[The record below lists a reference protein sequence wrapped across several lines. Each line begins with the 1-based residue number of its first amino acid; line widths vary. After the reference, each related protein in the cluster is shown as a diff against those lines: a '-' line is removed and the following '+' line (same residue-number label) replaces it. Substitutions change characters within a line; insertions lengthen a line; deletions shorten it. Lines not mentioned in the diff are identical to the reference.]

1 MGKMG
6 QPTDRD
12 AMEAKRIMAVRLL
25 NQGIAPS
32 VVRQQLRVSK
42 TWIYKIRQ
50 ESMSRSAA
58 WDGVERRIS
67 PPRRSGF
74 DRRTDPTR
82 QVAYGMP
89 GERRSGKDRRVA
101 SLSEADPDLASA

>member
-6 QPTDRD
+6 QPIDRE

-25 NQGIAPS
+25 DQGIAPAM
-32 VVRQQLRVSK
+32 VRRQLGVSK

-50 ESMSRSAA
+50 ESMNRSPV
-58 WDGVERRIS
+58 WDGVERRTS
-67 PPRRSGF
+67 SPRRSGT

-82 QVAYGMP
+82 HILYGMP
-89 GERRSGKDRRVA
+89 GERRSGKDRRRA
-101 SLSEADPDLASA
+101 PPQE

>member
-12 AMEAKRIMAVRLL
+12 AMEAKRAVAVRLL
-25 NQGIAPS
+25 DQGIAPS

-42 TWIYKIRQ
+42 TWIYKVRQ
-50 ESMSRSAA
+50 ESRSQTPT
-58 WDGVERRIS
+58 WDGVERRVS
-67 PPRRSGF
+67 PPRRSGT

-82 QVAYGMP
+82 QIPYGMP
-89 GERRSGKDRRVA
+89 GERRSGRDRRA
-101 SLSEADPDLASA
+101 NSPQN

>member
-6 QPTDRD
+6 QPTDPD
-12 AMEAKRIMAVRLL
+12 AMEAKRVMAMRLL

-32 VVRQQLRVSK
+32 MVRQQLRVSK
-42 TWIYKIRQ
+42 TWIYKVRQ
-50 ESMSRSAA
+50 ESLSQSAT

-67 PPRRSGF
+67 PARRSGS

-82 QVAYGMP
+82 QATYGMP
-89 GERRSGKDRRVA
+89 GERRTGKDRRVA
-101 SLSEADPDLASA
+101 SRQT